1 MLFLWRLQTMHSAAE
16 ERGMKW
22 LVMQLVAGGD
32 LPLLWAML
40 LVAVRREI
48 TLPGLITV
56 KWNCR

>member
-1 MLFLWRLQTMHSAAE
+1 MNSAAE

-32 LPLLWAML
+32 LPLWAML
-40 LVAVRREI
+40 LVAVRCEI
-48 TLPGLITV
+48 SLMGLITV